1 MLSFLHI
8 YYLVMILVEVIIR
21 YNGNIENIIE
31 SLGGTAEILSSSFAI
46 VQIPQDNIEKLE
58 DYTEIEYIELPKN
71 LFFMLEQGKRS
82 SCITIDNS
90 NIDGLTGEDVIVGI
104 IDSGID
110 YQNRMFKNSDGT
122 TRIDS
127 IYEVGGEIFYSN
139 DINSGNINHIDRYGH
154 GTQVASIAVGNNGIA
169 YKSDIIV
176 VKIGQNEFFAS
187 TTDIM
192 RGISYIINR
201 AVQLGKPVVINISY
215 GTNDGSHDG
224 NSLFEEY
231 INEMAVSYKVSIVVA
246 SGNEGNKG
254 HHFRG
259 FLENNNTLDMDF
271 NVASDISAMYLSIWS
286 SFSDE
291 FEVEIFSPLGDK
303 GGPMRK
309 ENVTYRYRLGDTTA
323 SIVFRNSTPYNSDN
337 EIYIRLE
344 GATRFVDS
352 GIWKIRFYGQNIIN
366 GQIDAWLP
374 VNEAVGGDTAFIIP
388 NTDTTLTIPSTSERV
403 ITVGAYDSVNI
414 STVGFSGRGY
424 TRATEYIKPDLVAPG
439 VNILTTTV
447 GGSITSFTGTSVA
460 APFVAGSVALL
471 MEWGIV
477 DRNDIF
483 LYGERLKAFLCNGA
497 IRDNSREY
505 PNREWGYGTIDV
517 NRIFNSIRGEYYD
530 GRRGLNENEYEIG
543 NLFIREPNKV

>member
-1 MLSFLHI
+1 
-8 YYLVMILVEVIIR
+8 MILIELIIK
-21 YNGNIENIIE
+21 YNGDIENIVE
-31 SLGGTAEILSSSFAI
+31 NLGGTVEILSSSFAI
-46 VQIPQDNIEKLE
+46 VQIPRDNIEKLE
-58 DYTEIEYIELPKN
+58 NYTEIEYIELPKS

-82 SCITIDNS
+82 SCILVN
-90 NIDGLTGEDVIVGI
+90 NNNVDGLTGEGVVVGI

-110 YQNRMFKNSDGT
+110 YENAIFKNPDGT

-127 IYEVGGEIFYSN
+127 IYEVGGQIFNSN

-201 AVQLGKPVVINISY
+201 SIQLGKPVVINISY

-231 INEMAVSYKVSIVVA
+231 INEMVASYKVSIVVA

-259 FLENNNTLDMDF
+259 VLENNSILDMEF
-271 NVASDISAMYLSIWS
+271 NVANDISSMYLSIWS

-291 FEVEIFSPLGDK
+291 FEIEIFSPLGDR

-309 ENVTYRYRLGDTTA
+309 ENMTYRYRLGDTTA
-323 SIVFRNSTPYNSDN
+323 YIIFRNSTPYNLDN

-344 GATRFVDS
+344 GASRFVDS
-352 GIWKIRFYGQNIIN
+352 GIWKIRFYGRNIIN

-374 VNEAVGGDTAFIIP
+374 VNEAVGGNTTFIIP
-388 NTDTTLTIPSTSERV
+388 NTDTTLTIPATAERV
-403 ITVGAYDSVNI
+403 ITVGAYDSLNV
-414 STVGFSGRGY
+414 SSVGFSGRGY
-424 TRATEYIKPDLVAPG
+424 TRATEYVKPDLVAPG
-439 VNILTTTV
+439 VNIITTTV
-447 GGSITSFTGTSVA
+447 GGSISSFTGTSAA
-460 APFVAGSVALL
+460 APFVSGSAALL

-477 DRNDIF
+477 RKNDIF
-483 LYGERLKAFLCNGA
+483 LYGERMKAFLCNGA
-497 IRDNSREY
+497 IRDDIRDY
-505 PNREWGYGTIDV
+505 PNREWGYG
-517 NRIFNSIRGEYYD
+517 RLCLKNSLD
-530 GRRGLNENEYEIG
+530 L
-543 NLFIREPNKV
+543 LKK

>member
-8 YYLVMILVEVIIR
+8 YYLVMILVEVIIK
-21 YNGNIENIIE
+21 YNGNIENIMGN
-31 SLGGTAEILSSSFAI
+31 LGATVEILSSSFAI
-46 VQIPQDNIEKLE
+46 IQIPPDNIEKLE
-58 DYTEIEYIELPKN
+58 NYTEIEYIELPKN

-82 SCITIDNS
+82 SCIIVDNN
-90 NIDGLTGEDVIVGI
+90 NIDGLTGAGVIVGI

-110 YQNRMFKNSDGT
+110 YQNSIFKNPDGT

-127 IYEVGGEIFYSN
+127 IYEVGGETFYRD
-139 DINSGNINHIDRYGH
+139 DINTGNINHIDRYGH

-169 YKSDIIV
+169 NKSDIIV
-176 VKIGQNEFFAS
+176 VKIGKNEFFAS

-201 AVQLGKPVVINISY
+201 AILLEKPVVINISY

-231 INEMAVSYKVSIVVA
+231 INEMAASYKVSIIVA

-259 FLENNNTLDMDF
+259 FLENNSILDMEF
-271 NVASDISAMYLSIWS
+271 NVASDISSMYLSIWS

-291 FEVEIFSPLGDK
+291 FEIEIFSPLGDR

-309 ENVTYRYRLGDTTA
+309 ENMTYRYRLGNTIT
-323 SIVFRNSTPYNSDN
+323 SIVFRNSTPYNLDN

-344 GATRFVDS
+344 GASKFVDN
-352 GIWKIRFYGQNIIN
+352 GIWKIRFYGQNVIN

-403 ITVGAYDSVNI
+403 ITVGAYDSANI

-447 GGSITSFTGTSVA
+447 GERITSFTGTSAA
-460 APFVAGSVALL
+460 APFVAGSAALL

-505 PNREWGYGTIDV
+505 PNREWGYGRLCLKNTLD
-517 NRIFNSIRGEYYD
+517 
-530 GRRGLNENEYEIG
+530 L
-543 NLFIREPNKV
+543 LKK